1 MDKRTNQITIYRDAD
16 GRFQY
21 YCNGYQRDDLSEMDV
36 MCLMI
41 AQISASI
48 QASIDEDEVATFIFS
63 CTKIV
68 ETEG

>member
-1 MDKRTNQITIYRDAD
+1 MDKRENQITIYRDAD
-16 GRFQY
+16 GRYQY
-21 YCNGYQRDDLSEMDV
+21 YCNGYQRDDISEMDV

-41 AQISASI
+41 AQISASM
-48 QASIDEDEVATFIFS
+48 QHSRDKGEVATFIFN